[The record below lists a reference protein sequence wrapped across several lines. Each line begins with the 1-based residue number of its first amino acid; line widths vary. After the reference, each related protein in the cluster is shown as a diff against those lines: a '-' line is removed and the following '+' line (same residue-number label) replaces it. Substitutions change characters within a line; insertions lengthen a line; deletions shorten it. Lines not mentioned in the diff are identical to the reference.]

1 MGGAID
7 IDSETELSKRKDLF
21 NLLRVFHF
29 LRIEWGGGY
38 YTTTTVDIYLKENN
52 NFVRFI
58 QGYINI
64 KESYREL
71 ELSQSFH

>member
-1 MGGAID
+1 MGGGAID

-29 LRIEWGGGY
+29 LRIEWGG
-38 YTTTTVDIYLKENN
+38 TILLPQSIYLKENN

-58 QGYINI
+58 QGYIYI
-64 KESYREL
+64 KESYRGL